1 MPQVSTHL
9 LGSTDG
15 YTTQAHSPDLS
26 APEIRELEDLMHG
39 QADDPAIR
47 AGLGN
52 RPTALL
58 RRLQSSGRYAISR
71 ILAGPLDSTGRD
83 TIVVCTIV
91 LDPNAFAR
99 TAAGDMW
106 SLLNAPNLWQE
117 KRFREGRSI
126 SLSDIPPVTRAVTQN
141 DALLFDTWVQSRNTA
156 NGLGVIDNAE
166 VFEQALVNLGQ
177 VLHPEDRLAY
187 MWGCHLLSPQSPAQL
202 ASFANPNV
210 VHRGRRSVVQPS
222 ATPQTSQG
230 QTALQS
236 VGKTQLPSSQ
246 AKPTPAKSLASA
258 WGDDQGDIG
267 LEGSL
272 TPAATRGTRWSQP
285 KPIAQPRPALP
296 MKWLAVGAASLV
308 VLAGAV
314 LFGILQHKHN
324 QPPMPDT
331 QVTATTDKLETVEI
345 TWVAGEGAATHTVER
360 SEASASPLSW
370 ESLGEQTSPFRDKTG
385 KPGIKY
391 FYRVTPASLYGVQ
404 GEASNRTE
412 GFRTLAVPGAIT
424 VTGAGKQARIKWDP
438 VEGAEKYSVAW
449 VIDPRPASNQETSTA
464 WIEIELQPGE
474 TLASVKVVAQ
484 SSENVPS
491 QPAPWEAGFT
501 QTKTARPDAIVAESI
516 AFECVQSQSGQLVD
530 LRVTWPAPQRCD
542 ACTYELKIDSRL
554 TPTSSPT
561 ITTVSSP
568 DYTIVGVGK
577 YETVTVS
584 ITVMAT
590 DTLGNQLSSAK
601 AKAEWS
607 ACPLP
612 TDFALKAGTEW
623 IGDSFDLTWT
633 RAADVNYSVKL
644 SDGTVLPQQA
654 EATTATIPVS
664 DRTATEVTLELVC
677 EKLGTCPRSTKP
689 ITIRRT
695 NPTPPP
701 PVEPTFPQAMKES
714 AEQYLKIVGMGKASD
729 SVTIDLSQRIR
740 KSVGLEGNKEFSAL
754 IPSEKN
760 RIKANLQ
767 IWMSCLCSIAREKV
781 AGLKTDPQSTEPP
794 KTDAKDLANE
804 LMALRKAHSRLP
816 ELLRTK
822 DEEAPQEGQ
831 NDDLCE
837 FVSACPDIKNTL
849 EAGES
854 KVLQWLEAQNTPVS
868 RSDLWK
874 DGLLKLKDKNS
885 SEAFCK
891 DLLDPGKLKEPDSK
905 AKKDSDFAY
914 RLSQWK
920 QVQYP
925 TWVDLTIYACLLE
938 PPLSQPNRSKL
949 RNALTEVLKD
959 SQKKGGNIARETLPF
974 IDYALM
980 RVKDTNP

>member
-39 QADDPAIR
+39 QAEEPAIR
-47 AGLGN
+47 SNLDK

-71 ILAGPLDSTGRD
+71 ILAGPQDSTGRE
-83 TIVVCTIV
+83 TIAVCTIV
-91 LDPNAFAR
+91 LDPKAFAQ

-106 SLLNAPNLWQE
+106 GLLKAPQLWKIE
-117 KRFREGRSI
+117 NFKSSRDLSI
-126 SLSDIPPVTRAVTQN
+126 PNFAPVTRAVTQN

-272 TPAATRGTRWSQP
+272 TPATTQGTRWSQP
-285 KPIAQPRPALP
+285 KPIAQARPALP
-296 MKWLAVGAASLV
+296 MTWLAIGAASLV

-314 LFGILQHKHN
+314 LFGILQHMRN

-331 QVTATTDKLETVEI
+331 QVTATRDNPETVEI
-345 TWVAGEGAATHTVER
+345 TWVAGERAATHTVER
-360 SEASASPLSW
+360 SQASAAPLSW

-391 FYRVTPASLYGVQ
+391 AYRVTSASLYKVP
-404 GEASNRTE
+404 GEASNSAE
-412 GFRTLAVPGAIT
+412 GVRPPAMPDAIT

-438 VEGAEKYSVAW
+438 VQGASKYSVEW
-449 VIDPRPASNQETSTA
+449 VIDARPAASQETSNA

-623 IGDSFDLTWT
+623 IGDSFDVTWK
-633 RAADVNYSVKL
+633 RAADVTYSVKL
-644 SDGTVLPQQA
+644 SDGTVLPQPA
-654 EATTATIPVS
+654 EASTATIRVS
-664 DRTATEVTLELVC
+664 DKTATEVTLELVC
-677 EKLGTCPRSTKP
+677 EKPGTCPRSTPP
-689 ITIRRT
+689 ITVKRV
-695 NPTPPP
+695 NAAPPTPPA
-701 PVEPTFPQAMKES
+701 EPSFPQAMKDS
-714 AEQYLKIVGMGKASD
+714 AENFLKFARTEKPPESLKEELA
-729 SVTIDLSQRIR
+729 LQIR
-740 KSVGLEGNKEFSAL
+740 ESVGLHEGREFSVL
-754 IPSEKN
+754 T
-760 RIKANLQ
+760 KAAQKKIEEQLQ
-767 IWMSCLCSIAREKV
+767 TWLACLCGIANERI
-781 AGLKTDPQSTEPP
+781 ASSATTDQ
-794 KTDAKDLANE
+794 DLAGV
-804 LMALRKAHSRLP
+804 LWALRNTQSRLP
-816 ELLRTK
+816 DLLRTTYESK
-822 DEEAPQEGQ
+822 SQEGPDGFRTII
-831 NDDLCE
+831 N
-837 FVSACPDIKNTL
+837 ACPAIDSAIK
-849 EAGES
+849 AGES
-854 KVLQWLEAQNTPVS
+854 RMREQLERRNIDGTEE
-868 RSDLWK
+868 RKKLWK
-874 DGLLKLKDKNS
+874 DGRSKLQQDPN
-885 SEAFCK
+885 AFCK
-891 DLLDPGKLKEPDSK
+891 DLLQPQKLKQPDSK
-905 AKKDSDFAY
+905 GPRDTGLPD
-914 RLSQWK
+914 RRDLWK
-920 QVQYP
+920 RSQYP
-925 TWVDLTIYACLLE
+925 TWIDLATYACLLDS
-938 PPLSQPNRSKL
+938 LTNTANQSRL
-949 RNALTEVLKD
+949 RNALNEVLKD
-959 SQKKGGNIARETLPF
+959 SQNKENVDLGNHPF
-974 IDYALM
+974 FEYALS
-980 RVKDTNP
+980 RVEAKKP